1 MSRCWSL
8 VPGLRNTRVPEVS
21 RGVQAGSFLLRFLPS
36 SPHPTPSIW
45 QEIGDTY
52 PSPLSVMERR
62 RGAVVGVLKAGA
74 KLEALLRTADWDEG
88 DSVLRLRI
96 GQFLDPLPSPAP
108 SHTLFSS
115 VGSSR

>member
-1 MSRCWSL
+1 M
-8 VPGLRNTRVPEVS
+8 
-21 RGVQAGSFLLRFLPS
+21 
-36 SPHPTPSIW
+36 
-45 QEIGDTY
+45 
-52 PSPLSVMERR
+52 
-62 RGAVVGVLKAGA
+62 VGVLKAGA